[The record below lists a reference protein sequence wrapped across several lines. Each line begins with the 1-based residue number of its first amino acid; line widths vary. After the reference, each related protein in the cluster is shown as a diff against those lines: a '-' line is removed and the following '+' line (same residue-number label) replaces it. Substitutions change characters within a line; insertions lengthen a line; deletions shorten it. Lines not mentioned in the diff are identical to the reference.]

1 MLRIVFGIVMFAHG
15 AIHLLWLAPKPA
27 DPKYPFRWRSPLL
40 PKLPE
45 ATLKA
50 VTIPLIALQVLA
62 YSVAALG
69 VVGVPALTG
78 VWGAAAVLGSTLS
91 IVLIAILWDRDFI
104 FGPIV
109 DVAIIAV
116 VLMGWI
122 R

>member
-1 MLRIVFGIVMFAHG
+1 
-15 AIHLLWLAPKPA
+15 
-27 DPKYPFRWRSPLL
+27 
-40 PKLPE
+40 
-45 ATLKA
+45 
-50 VTIPLIALQVLA
+50 
-62 YSVAALG
+62 
-69 VVGVPALTG
+69 

-116 VLMGWI
+116 VLLGWI